1 MEVRASW
8 APARCRLGSKFLDG
22 VFWWQGSL
30 LRRGLWG
37 CCLFLW
43 SQSLWDLSE
52 IVAPH
57 IFFVNDFFPFYGV
70 MGKKLLRKASC
81 CHWQA
86 ADTPQFI
93 TYPTDVLDVAA
104 GEDGCPNMFNLK
116 HHLQELSVLLSWIP
130 ILEFAIDFCISRILK
145 ILPQTFLEMRLP
157 FRSIPRALSKVRH
170 GEWRANVS
178 GTAKKCVACSLVF
191 GHWVCRCTRTI

>member
-1 MEVRASW
+1 MGLLPVAMVTIFVR
-8 APARCRLGSKFLDG
+8 FE
-22 VFWWQGSL
+22 
-30 LRRGLWG
+30 
-37 CCLFLW
+37 
-43 SQSLWDLSE
+43 WDCSSTY
-52 IVAPH
+52 
-57 IFFVNDFFPFYGV
+57 FFVNDFFPFYGV
-70 MGKKLLRKASC
+70 MGKKLLRKDSC

-116 HHLQELSVLLSWIP
+116 HHLQELSVLFSWIP
-130 ILEFAIDFCISRILK
+130 ILEFAIDFCVSRILK

-157 FRSIPRALSKVRH
+157 FRSIPRALSKVPH